1 MGEQADVAAVAARI
15 LERHP
20 SIHLLV
26 NNAGIPAR
34 SPWTEVDLDLV
45 DEVSRVNYLG
55 GVWMTRSLLS
65 GLRLPADA
73 GHSHIVNVVS
83 IAGAVAFAPSG
94 AYTAAKHAQLAFS
107 RSLQASLRGSGI
119 DVHTILPGYVQT
131 EGFPQRQLLE
141 HPVLRHIVVRPD
153 SVAKAIVKVVE
164 HGRTRGRRAVVPVS
178 RRQACCTASSPAS
191 VSRLGARIV
200 ASSRAFQAKAAQSS
214 SGRRMTETSTRS
226 RVAVVTGAS
235 SGIGEATARLLAA
248 QGWHCVLVARRED
261 VLRRLAAEIGGEFE
275 PCDVADRAAVAE
287 TTARILERHP
297 AVHLLVNSAGILA
310 RGTFVDAPLE
320 LVERALAVNYLGG
333 VWMTRGLLDGLREAA
348 RAGGRRARRQHRV
361 DRRLDRVHPGC
372 PVLGL
377 EARPGRVLAVAAG
390 RLARVAESRCT
401 PSCPAS

>member
-1 MGEQADVAAVAARI
+1 MQRVAVVTGASSGIGEATARRLAAAGWHCVHVARREDRLRALASEIGGDVEVCDVGEQADVAAVAARI

-34 SPWTEVDLDLV
+34 RPWPEVDLDLV

-119 DVHTILPGYVQT
+119 DVHTILPGYVET

-153 SVAKAIVKVVE
+153 SVAKAIVRVVE
-164 HGRTRGRRAVVPVS
+164 HGGREVAVPWFPY
-178 RRQACCTASSPAS
+178 RPASMLYGISPAS

-214 SGRRMTETSTRS
+214 SG
-226 RVAVVTGAS
+226 
-235 SGIGEATARLLAA
+235 
-248 QGWHCVLVARRED
+248 
-261 VLRRLAAEIGGEFE
+261 
-275 PCDVADRAAVAE
+275 
-287 TTARILERHP
+287 P
-297 AVHLLVNSAGILA
+297 A
-310 RGTFVDAPLE
+310 
-320 LVERALAVNYLGG
+320 
-333 VWMTRGLLDGLREAA
+333 
-348 RAGGRRARRQHRV
+348 
-361 DRRLDRVHPGC
+361 
-372 PVLGL
+372 
-377 EARPGRVLAVAAG
+377 
-390 RLARVAESRCT
+390 
-401 PSCPAS
+401 